1 MTKRSKSNRVVRVAV
16 QALGLLARPTFG
28 RRLFAGWSQTGR
40 LLAGNTR
47 AGRLLHSDAIATRI
61 LALLLTSCL
70 LLCLGVGGSLLAG
83 AAQEPEKPATAT
95 TNDLLRAV
103 PFDRITLIDGTV
115 LEVEPISPR
124 PLAVYDPVKER
135 EKKRQAR
142 VSKSA
147 IPAEGNIIPGKK
159 TVLDQREETGEAAI
173 EKVKL
178 HLLQA
183 AAGEERDFEVKRPSI
198 QKVEYFEDMLLTEC
212 DRLVLARDFS
222 RAFECCL
229 RVQTRNPG
237 WKGLADRVNSV
248 LFAEGSRALIEG
260 DGERGLRLL
269 RELLGRKRDHPGLLE
284 VLGEAYGKRIQRAIE
299 LGLYA
304 KGRRILHELEEMA
317 PEHLVVK
324 DMRSRF
330 IIKATDYVKRSESF
344 PAPERLDALTLALRV
359 WPRLE
364 GAAGLYG
371 KAFAALPTLEVAVVD
386 VASPP
391 GPWIHAPADERLTR
405 LLYRPILSGDDED
418 ARRGK
423 DSQQLAAGVES
434 SELGRRLLIRIR
446 NSFLWSD
453 GSRPVSAVDVARDLI
468 DRTDPNSPR
477 YLARW
482 ADLLDRVEAP
492 DDTRVELRLHRP
504 PLKAGP
510 WLLGPVGP
518 AHAGVDGRVATSAEE
533 RPFVTDGLYRV
544 VAATGDSVELRLRDN
559 AGGQSDQPIT
569 RIKRMRETR
578 LPRVQ
583 AAVGA
588 LLRGDV
594 TMIAHVPPDQV
605 AALEVSSEIKIGRY
619 AQPVV
624 HLIALDGR
632 NPALRNRALRRGLSY
647 AIDRKS
653 MLEDR
658 VLKHPATDA
667 DCVADGPFP
676 KGNYADAPGVKPLG
690 YNPWLAR
697 MLVAAAVKELGGAP
711 IQLNFEYPGLP
722 EAQRVVGKLVD
733 TFRQSGVEVKTIEL
747 PESQLESELRSGRRF
762 DMAYRVVRCDEP
774 VMDAG
779 TLLCPGYDAPPGADA
794 LASVV
799 SPPVLLL
806 LLDLERAVDWPSG
819 RGLAIQIDRESRD
832 ELPVIPLW
840 QLTDHYA
847 WRDRLKG
854 PAPKASWLYQGIE
867 TWEISPWFAKDPWEK
882 P

>member
-1 MTKRSKSNRVVRVAV
+1 
-16 QALGLLARPTFG
+16 L
-28 RRLFAGWSQTGR
+28 
-40 LLAGNTR
+40 
-47 AGRLLHSDAIATRI
+47 
-61 LALLLTSCL
+61 
-70 LLCLGVGGSLLAG
+70 
-83 AAQEPEKPATAT
+83 
-95 TNDLLRAV
+95 
-103 PFDRITLIDGTV
+103 
-115 LEVEPISPR
+115 
-124 PLAVYDPVKER
+124 YDPAKER
-135 EKKRQAR
+135 DKKRQAR
-142 VSKSA
+142 EGRTA

-159 TVLDQREETGEAAI
+159 TVLDRREENDDSAVDKI
-173 EKVKL
+173 KL

-183 AAGEERDFEVKRPSI
+183 AAGEVRDFEVKRPSI
-198 QKVEYFEDMLLTEC
+198 QKIEYFEDMLLSEC
-212 DRLVLARDFS
+212 DRLVLAREFS

-248 LFAEGSRALIEG
+248 LFAEGTRALIEG

-269 RELLGRKRDHPGLLE
+269 RELLARKRDYPGLLDS
-284 VLGEAYGKRIQRAIE
+284 LGEAYGKRVLRALE

-317 PEHLVVK
+317 PGHPVVK
-324 DMRSRF
+324 DMRGRF
-330 IIKATDYVKRSESF
+330 VFKATGHVKRSESL
-344 PAPERLDALTLALRV
+344 PAPERLDALTDALRV

-364 GAAGLYG
+364 GVDALYS
-371 KAFAALPTLEVAVVD
+371 KAFAALPTLEVAVID

-391 GPWIHAPADERLTR
+391 GPWIHSPADERLTG

-423 DSQQLAAGVES
+423 NARQLAAGVES

-477 YLARW
+477 YDARW

-492 DDTRVELRLHRP
+492 DDARVELRLNRP

-518 AHAGVDGRVATSAEE
+518 AHAGVDGRVATSSRE
-533 RPFVTDGLYRV
+533 RPFVTDGPFNV
-544 VAATGDSVELRLRDN
+544 VAAGADSTELRLRED
-559 AGGQSDQPIT
+559 ASASGDQVVP
-569 RIKRMRETR
+569 RIKRIREIR

-588 LLRGDV
+588 LRRGDV

-605 AALEVSSEIKIGRY
+605 ASLEVSGDIKVGRY
-619 AQPVV
+619 AQPAI

-632 NPALRNRALRRGLSY
+632 NPALRNRSLRRGLSY

-653 MLEDR
+653 LLEDF
-658 VLKHPATDA
+658 VLKHPVTDA
-667 DCVADGPFP
+667 DCIADGPFP

-697 MLVAAAVKELGGAP
+697 MLVAAAVKELGGTP
-711 IQLNFEYPGLP
+711 IQLDFECPGLP
-722 EAQRVVGKLVD
+722 EVQLIVGKLAD
-733 TFRQSGVEVKTIEL
+733 AFRQAGVEVKISEL
-747 PESQLESELRSGRRF
+747 PESRLESELRSGRRF

-774 VMDAG
+774 VMNAG
-779 TLLCPGYDAPPGADA
+779 TLLCPGYDAPPAADA

-799 SPPVLLL
+799 SPPILLL
-806 LLDLERAVDWPSG
+806 LLELERAVDWPTG
-819 RGLAIQIDRESRD
+819 RGVAVQIDRESRD

-854 PAPKASWLYQGIE
+854 PASTASWLYQGIE
-867 TWEISPWFAKDPWEK
+867 TWEIVPWFARDPWEK